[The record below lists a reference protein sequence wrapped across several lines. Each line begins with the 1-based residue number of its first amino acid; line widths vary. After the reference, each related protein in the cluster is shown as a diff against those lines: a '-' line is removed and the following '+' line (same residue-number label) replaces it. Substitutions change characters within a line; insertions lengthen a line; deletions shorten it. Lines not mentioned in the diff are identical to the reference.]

1 MLKELKKR
9 VDSLYKIKNNKAK
22 KVEAV
27 TFSELNMQENDIEEI
42 LRCNI
47 DMLCD
52 EEESLLIVGFPQD
65 PPLNE
70 RLTALQSALFMIGYD
85 VR

>member
-1 MLKELKKR
+1 MT
-9 VDSLYKIKNNKAK
+9 LYKINDKNAK
-22 KVEAV
+22 KVGTV
-27 TFSELNMQENDIEEI
+27 TFTELGMQENDIEEI
-42 LRCNI
+42 LRRNI

-52 EEESLLIVGFPQD
+52 EEESLLIVGFLQD

>member
-52 EEESLLIVGFPQD
+52 EEEKCCYQPSG
-65 PPLNE
+65 
-70 RLTALQSALFMIGYD
+70 
-85 VR
+85 

>member
-1 MLKELKKR
+1 MT
-9 VDSLYKIKNNKAK
+9 LYKINDKNAE
-22 KVEAV
+22 KVGTV
-27 TFSELNMQENDIEEI
+27 TFTELGMQENDVEEI
-42 LRCNI
+42 SRRNI